1 MSGVTLKDAKGPEG
15 IRLYA
20 IGDVHGRLDLLQ
32 DMHGLIHA
40 DIDRNPTH
48 DWRIIHL
55 GDYIDR
61 GPDSKG
67 VLDFLIHASTHDPR
81 ILSLIGNHDDGF
93 LRYLATGDTNG
104 IFALHG
110 GSDTARS
117 YGVEVDYTQPA
128 SAVAG
133 YRLLVDNVPQAHV
146 DYIRSMPSS
155 VSFGDFFFCHAGVNP
170 AVSLD
175 TQDRDD
181 LMWIRTL
188 FLKWTDP
195 LEKVIIHGHTPQ
207 SAIDVQPN
215 RVNLDTYAWKSGKLS
230 AIVIDGLEKRFLEAT
245 GPAAKS
251 VI

>member
-1 MSGVTLKDAKGPEG
+1 MSGVNFKDAKGSEG

-40 DIDRNPTH
+40 DLDRNPTH

-67 VLDFLIHASTHDPR
+67 VLDFLIHASAHDPR

-117 YGVEVDYTQPA
+117 YGVEVDYTNPE
-128 SAVAG
+128 SAKAA
-133 YRLLVDNVPQAHV
+133 YPKLRDAIPQTHI
-146 DYIRSMPSS
+146 DYIRLMPAS

-170 AVSLD
+170 VVALSE
-175 TQDRDD
+175 QDRDD

-188 FLKWTDP
+188 FLKWTEP
-195 LEKVIIHGHTPQ
+195 LDKVIIHGHTPQ
-207 SAIDVQPN
+207 SAIDIQPN
-215 RVNLDTYAWKSGKLS
+215 RVNLDTYAWKNGKLS
-230 AIVIDGLEKRFLEAT
+230 AIVIDGVEKRFLEAT
-245 GPAAKS
+245 GPAAKTN
-251 VI
+251 

>member
-32 DMHGLIHA
+32 DIHGLIHA

-61 GPDSKG
+61 GPGSKG

-117 YGVEVDYTQPA
+117 YGVEVDYMDPA
-128 SAVAG
+128 SAAAG
-133 YRLLVDNVPQAHV
+133 YRQLVDNVPQAHV